1 MFAKLTQKVIAVT
14 TPATI
19 IIRKGAPRP
28 SDVLD
33 RIAPDA
39 GAHEMHDPFD
49 IGEAFESLARSGDAV
64 SVYPTGGGKSV
75 LMARIHSVDPE
86 QPTFVID
93 FVDAMPPTGTAT
105 LVASLGGNA
114 KLQFEL
120 TQAWRSLPGEPN
132 LVPAEFPPY
141 SLVLNRRAAQRLEA
155 PVGVGYSASFAMLG
169 APYELPLYD
178 FSLGGVGLRATPE
191 EAVGLRVGKKIKDVR
206 IVLGPEL
213 VLRADLE
220 IRLLRPFK
228 TFLLGEQ
235 VQIGCSFA
243 GISLPMQQSLEQ
255 LLTSTSR
262 KRRGA

>member
-1 MFAKLTQKVIAVT
+1 MT
-14 TPATI
+14 TPTTI

-28 SDVLD
+28 ADALE
-33 RIAPDA
+33 RIAADA

-64 SVYPTGGGKSV
+64 SVYPSETGQSV

-93 FVDAMPPTGTAT
+93 FVDAIPPAGTAT

-141 SLVLNRRAAQRLEA
+141 ALVLNRRAAPRLEA
-155 PVGVGYSASFAMLG
+155 PVGVGYSASFNMLG
-169 APYELPLYD
+169 EAYELPLYD
-178 FSLGGVGLRATPE
+178 FSLGGVGLRAAPE
-191 EAVGLRVGKKIKDVR
+191 QAVGLRVGKQINNVR
-206 IVLGPEL
+206 IALGPEL
-213 VLRADLE
+213 VLTADLQ

-228 TFLLGEQ
+228 TFLLGDQ

-243 GISLPMQQSLEQ
+243 GISLAMQQSIER
-255 LLTSTSR
+255 LLTATSR